1 MKAKIPVGVANTM
14 SINIYSHN
22 PITLNSFI
30 QMAAISTQ
38 NSGHHQA
45 TTQIAWWWPEFRV
58 EMVAT

>member
-45 TTQIAWWWPEFRV
+45 TTQIA
-58 EMVAT
+58 